1 MNEKKLFKIGEVAN
15 MFHLSAG
22 TLRHYEQAGLL
33 QPEYIDSETG
43 YRYYSIRQFEVLN
56 TIGYLRVLDMP
67 LSEIADFLQ
76 NRDTNIIE
84 EKLVEQKRLI
94 EQKQKELQRIAR
106 KIDHRIEYLRDA
118 TTSTLDE
125 IRIETAPACQVV
137 QIHNLLQLSS
147 YLDLEYSIRKF
158 QENQT
163 ETLAFLGKVGVGISK
178 EQMEAG
184 NFSQYEL
191 SFLILDNEDSYNG
204 QIDEMPAQRCVSIR
218 FRGSHTEAPV
228 YYQKLLSFINKKSLE
243 ITGFSREVTL
253 IDNGLTND
261 PDKFVTEI
269 RIPIA

>member
-137 QIHNLLQLSS
+137 QIHNLLAFKLFGSGIFHPEIS
-147 YLDLEYSIRKF
+147 RKPILKHLHF
-158 QENQT
+158 
-163 ETLAFLGKVGVGISK
+163 LARSALGYPKSKWKPGISVN
-178 EQMEAG
+178 M
-184 NFSQYEL
+184 NYHF
-191 SFLILDNEDSYNG
+191 
-204 QIDEMPAQRCVSIR
+204 
-218 FRGSHTEAPV
+218 
-228 YYQKLLSFINKKSLE
+228 
-243 ITGFSREVTL
+243 
-253 IDNGLTND
+253 
-261 PDKFVTEI
+261 
-269 RIPIA
+269 

>member
-1 MNEKKLFKIGEVAN
+1 MDEKKLYKIGEVAN
-15 MFHLSAG
+15 MFHLSTG

-33 QPEYIDSETG
+33 QPEYIDTETG

-76 NRDTNIIE
+76 NRDTDIIE
-84 EKLVEQKRLI
+84 EKLVEQKRMI
-94 EQKQKELQRIAR
+94 EQKQKELQLIAR
-106 KIDHRIEYLRDA
+106 KIDHRLEHLRDSA
-118 TTSTLDE
+118 ASTLDE
-125 IRIETAPACQVV
+125 IKIETAPACRIV
-137 QIHNLLQLSS
+137 QMHSLMKPNN
-147 YLDLEYSIRKF
+147 YLDLEYPIRKF
-158 QENQT
+158 QENQP
-163 ETLAFLGKVGVGISK
+163 EILVFLGKVGVGISK

-218 FRGSHTEAPV
+218 FRGSHTEAPA
-228 YYQKLLSFINKKSLE
+228 YYRKLLSFINKNSLE
-243 ITGFSREVTL
+243 ITGFSREITL